1 MSRLNIKGKVVGLLV
16 VIALL
21 IGSGGTYAAMALFQ
35 DEQDGSS
42 ERSVSNGSGSDLES
56 EELTKINKAYE
67 LINDRYVNDV
77 NQKELLDG
85 AIKGMLDTLED
96 PYSVYMDPET
106 AEQFS
111 QSLGSSFEGIG
122 AEVNMQDGRVTIVSP
137 YKDSPAEKA
146 GLRPNDKIMTIDGES
161 TEGLDLYDAVL
172 KIRGEKGTIVEL
184 GIQRPGVSE
193 TLEIKV
199 TRDEIPIETV
209 YSDTIKKNGKTIGV
223 LQITSFSENT
233 AESFSKE
240 LKKLEDKGIDG
251 LVLDVRNNPG
261 GLLNSVSDIAQE
273 VIPND
278 KPFVQIEDRKG
289 EKQRSVSSLKEKKD
303 YPIVGLIDRGSA
315 SAAEIL
321 AGALKEAGDYELV
334 GEKTFGKGTVQ
345 TTVDLGDGSN
355 IKLTMFKWLTP
366 DGNWIHKKGVAPT
379 VQAEQP
385 SYFYV
390 NPLNTEKTLQFDQN
404 NKQVESAQVMLK
416 GLGFEPGRT
425 DGYYSDK
432 TVTAVK
438 AFQRTNDLTVSGKI
452 NEETAQKLQEKIVDS
467 IRNPKNDIQLE
478 TAVELLAK

>member
-1 MSRLNIKGKVVGLLV
+1 MKIQGKVVALLV

-21 IGSGGTYAAMALFQ
+21 VGSGGTYAAFALFQ
-35 DEQDGSS
+35 DESQGSEQS
-42 ERSVSNGSGSDLES
+42 MTLGSGNDIES
-56 EELTKINKAYE
+56 EELSKINKTYE
-67 LINDRYVNDV
+67 LITDRYVKDV
-77 NQKELLDG
+77 DQKDLLDG
-85 AIKGMLDTLED
+85 AIKGMIDTLDD
-96 PYSVYMDPET
+96 PYSVYMDPKT

-122 AEVNMQDGRVTIVSP
+122 AEVNMDDGRVTIVSP

-172 KIRGEKGTIVEL
+172 KIRGEKGTVVKL
-184 GIQRPGVSE
+184 GVQRPGVSE
-193 TLEIKV
+193 VMEVKV

-209 YSDTIKKNGKTIGV
+209 YADTVEKNGKKIGV
-223 LQITSFSENT
+223 LQVTSFSENT
-233 AESFSKE
+233 AKSFSKE
-240 LKKLEDKGIDG
+240 LKKLENEGIDG

-261 GLLNSVSDIAQE
+261 GLLNVVSDMAEEI
-273 VIPND
+273 IPSD
-278 KPFVQIEDRKG
+278 KPYVQIEDRQG
-289 EKQRSVSSLKEKKD
+289 EKQRSVSSLEKKKD

-321 AGALKEAGDYELV
+321 AGALKEAGGYDLV
-334 GEKTFGKGTVQ
+334 GEKSFGKGTVQ

-366 DGNWIHKKGVAPT
+366 DGNWIHKKGIEPT
-379 VQAEQP
+379 VEAEQP
-385 SYFYV
+385 AYFYV
-390 NPLNTEKTLQFDQN
+390 NPLSAEKTLEFDQN

-438 AFQRTNDLTVSGKI
+438 AFQRSNNMNVSGKI
-452 NEETAQKLQEKIVDS
+452 DEKTAQKLQENIVDS
-467 IRNPKNDIQLE
+467 IRNSDNDVQLE

>member
-1 MSRLNIKGKVVGLLV
+1 MQGKVVALLV

-21 IGSGGTYAAMALFQ
+21 VGSGGTYAAFALFQ
-35 DEQDGSS
+35 DESQGSEQS
-42 ERSVSNGSGSDLES
+42 MTLGSGNDMES
-56 EELTKINKAYE
+56 EELSKINKTYE
-67 LINDRYVNDV
+67 LITDRYVKDV
-77 NQKELLDG
+77 DQKDLLDG
-85 AIKGMLDTLED
+85 AIKGMIETLDD
-96 PYSVYMDPET
+96 PYSIYMDPKT

-122 AEVNMQDGRVTIVSP
+122 AEVNMDDGRVTIVSP

-172 KIRGEKGTIVEL
+172 KIRGEKGTVVEL
-184 GIQRPGVSE
+184 GVQRPGVSE
-193 TLEIKV
+193 IMEVKV

-209 YSDTIKKNGKTIGV
+209 YAETVEKNGKKIGV
-223 LQITSFSENT
+223 LQVTSFSENT
-233 AESFSKE
+233 AENFSKE
-240 LKKLEDKGIDG
+240 LKKLEDEGIEG

-261 GLLNSVSDIAQE
+261 GLLNVVSDMAEEI
-273 VIPND
+273 IPSN
-278 KPFVQIEDRKG
+278 KPYVQIEDRQG
-289 EKQRSVSSLKEKKD
+289 EKQRSVSSLEQKKD

-321 AGALKEAGDYELV
+321 AGALKEAGGYDLV

-366 DGNWIHKKGVAPT
+366 DGNWIHKEGIKPT
-379 VQAEQP
+379 VEAEQP
-385 SYFYV
+385 AYFYV
-390 NPLNTEKTLQFDQN
+390 NPLSAEKTLEFDQN

-438 AFQRTNDLTVSGKI
+438 AFQRSNNIDVSGKI
-452 NEETAQKLQEKIVDS
+452 DEKTAQKLQENIIDS
-467 IRNPKNDIQLE
+467 IRNPDNDVQLE

>member
-1 MSRLNIKGKVVGLLV
+1 MSTLKIQGKVVALLV

-21 IGSGGTYAAMALFQ
+21 VGSGGTYAAFALFQ
-35 DEQDGSS
+35 DESQGSEQS
-42 ERSVSNGSGSDLES
+42 MTLGSGNDIES
-56 EELTKINKAYE
+56 EELSKINKTYE
-67 LINDRYVNDV
+67 LITDRYVKDV
-77 NQKELLDG
+77 DQKDLLDG
-85 AIKGMLDTLED
+85 AIKGMIDTLDD
-96 PYSVYMDPET
+96 PYSVYMDPKT

-122 AEVNMQDGRVTIVSP
+122 AEVNMDDGRVTIVSP

-172 KIRGEKGTIVEL
+172 KIRGEKGTVVKL
-184 GIQRPGVSE
+184 GVQRPGVSE
-193 TLEIKV
+193 VMEVKV

-209 YSDTIKKNGKTIGV
+209 YADTVEKNGKKIGV
-223 LQITSFSENT
+223 LQVTSFSENT
-233 AESFSKE
+233 AKSFSKE
-240 LKKLEDKGIDG
+240 LKKLENEGIDG

-261 GLLNSVSDIAQE
+261 GLLNVVSDMAEEI
-273 VIPND
+273 IPSD
-278 KPFVQIEDRKG
+278 KPYVQIEDRQG
-289 EKQRSVSSLKEKKD
+289 EKQRSVSSLEKKKD

-321 AGALKEAGDYELV
+321 AGALKEAGGYDLV
-334 GEKTFGKGTVQ
+334 GEKSFGKGTVQ

-366 DGNWIHKKGVAPT
+366 DGNWIHKKGIEPT
-379 VQAEQP
+379 VEAEQP
-385 SYFYV
+385 AYFYV
-390 NPLNTEKTLQFDQN
+390 NPLSAEKTLEFDQN

-438 AFQRTNDLTVSGKI
+438 AFQRSNNMNVSGKI
-452 NEETAQKLQEKIVDS
+452 DEKTAQKLQENIVDS
-467 IRNPKNDIQLE
+467 IRNSDNDVQLE

>member
-1 MSRLNIKGKVVGLLV
+1 MQGKVVALLV

-21 IGSGGTYAAMALFQ
+21 VGSGGTYAAFALFQ
-35 DEQDGSS
+35 DESQGSEQS
-42 ERSVSNGSGSDLES
+42 MTLGSGNDMES
-56 EELTKINKAYE
+56 EELSKINKTYE
-67 LINDRYVNDV
+67 LITDRYVKDV
-77 NQKELLDG
+77 DQKDLLDG
-85 AIKGMLDTLED
+85 AIKGMIETLDD
-96 PYSVYMDPET
+96 PYSIYMDPKT

-122 AEVNMQDGRVTIVSP
+122 AEVNMDDGRVTIVSP

-172 KIRGEKGTIVEL
+172 KIRGEKGTVVEL
-184 GIQRPGVSE
+184 GVQRPGVSE
-193 TLEIKV
+193 ILEVKV

-209 YSDTIKKNGKTIGV
+209 YAETVEKNGKKIGV
-223 LQITSFSENT
+223 LQVTSFSENT
-233 AESFSKE
+233 AENFSKE
-240 LKKLEDKGIDG
+240 LKKLENEGIEG

-261 GLLNSVSDIAQE
+261 GLLNVVSDMAEEI
-273 VIPND
+273 IPSN
-278 KPFVQIEDRKG
+278 KPYVQIEDRQG
-289 EKQRSVSSLKEKKD
+289 EKQRSVSSLEQKKD

-321 AGALKEAGDYELV
+321 AGALKEAGGYDLV

-366 DGNWIHKKGVAPT
+366 DGNWIHKEGIKPT
-379 VQAEQP
+379 VEAEQP
-385 SYFYV
+385 AYFYV
-390 NPLNTEKTLQFDQN
+390 NPLSAEKTLEFDQN

-438 AFQRTNDLTVSGKI
+438 AFQRSNNIDVSGKI
-452 NEETAQKLQEKIVDS
+452 DEKTAQKLQENIIDS
-467 IRNPKNDIQLE
+467 IRNPDNDVQLE

>member
-1 MSRLNIKGKVVGLLV
+1 MQGKVAALLV

-21 IGSGGTYAAMALFQ
+21 IGSGGTYAAFALFQ
-35 DEQDGSS
+35 DEPSSS
-42 ERSVSNGSGSDLES
+42 EQSLKQNSGSDIAS
-56 EELTKINKAYE
+56 EELQKINKTYE
-67 LINDRYVNDV
+67 LITDRYVSDV
-77 NQKELLDG
+77 NQKDLLDG
-85 AIKGMLDTLED
+85 AIKGMIDTLED

-122 AEVNMQDGRVTIVSP
+122 AEVSMEDGRVTIVSP

-172 KIRGEKGTIVEL
+172 KIRGEKGTVVNL
-184 GIQRPGVSE
+184 GVLRPGVSE
-193 TLEIKV
+193 VMEVKV

-209 YSDTIKKNGKTIGV
+209 YAKTIEENGKTIGV
-223 LQITSFSENT
+223 LQVTSFSENT

-240 LKKLEDKGIDG
+240 LKKLEDQGIDG

-261 GLLNSVSDIAQE
+261 GLLNVVSDMSE
-273 VIPND
+273 ELIPND
-278 KPFVQIEDRKG
+278 KPYVQIEDRQG
-289 EKQRSVSSLKEKKD
+289 EKQSSVSSLEEKKD

-321 AGALKEAGDYELV
+321 AGALKEAGGYDLV
-334 GEKTFGKGTVQ
+334 GETSFGKGTVQ

-355 IKLTMFKWLTP
+355 IKLTMYKWLTP
-366 DGNWIHKKGVAPT
+366 DGNWIHKEGIEPT
-379 VQAEQP
+379 VKAEQP
-385 SYFYV
+385 AYFYV
-390 NPLNTEKTLQFDQN
+390 NPLSAEKTLEYDQN
-404 NKQVESAQVMLK
+404 NEQVESAQVMLK

-432 TVTAVK
+432 TTTAVK
-438 AFQRTNDLTVSGKI
+438 AFQRSNDLTVSGKI
-452 NEETAQKLQEKIVDS
+452 DEKTAQKLQENIVDS
-467 IRNPKNDIQLE
+467 IRNPENDVQLE
-478 TAVELLAK
+478 TAVELLTK

>member
-1 MSRLNIKGKVVGLLV
+1 MSTLKIQGKVVALLV

-21 IGSGGTYAAMALFQ
+21 VGSGGTYAAFALFQ
-35 DEQDGSS
+35 DESQGSEQS
-42 ERSVSNGSGSDLES
+42 MTLGSGNDMES
-56 EELTKINKAYE
+56 EELSKINKTYE
-67 LINDRYVNDV
+67 LITDRYVKDV
-77 NQKELLDG
+77 DQKDLLDG
-85 AIKGMLDTLED
+85 AIKGMIETLDD
-96 PYSVYMDPET
+96 PYSIYMDPKT

-122 AEVNMQDGRVTIVSP
+122 AEVNMDDGRVTIVSP

-172 KIRGEKGTIVEL
+172 KIRGEKGTVVEL
-184 GIQRPGVSE
+184 GVQRPGVSE
-193 TLEIKV
+193 IMEVKV

-209 YSDTIKKNGKTIGV
+209 YAETVEKNGKKIGV
-223 LQITSFSENT
+223 LQVTSFSENT
-233 AESFSKE
+233 AENFSKE
-240 LKKLEDKGIDG
+240 LKKLEDEGIEG

-261 GLLNSVSDIAQE
+261 GLLNVVSDMAEEI
-273 VIPND
+273 IPSN
-278 KPFVQIEDRKG
+278 KPYVQIEDRQG
-289 EKQRSVSSLKEKKD
+289 EKQRSVSSLEQKKD

-321 AGALKEAGDYELV
+321 AGALKEAGGYDLV
-334 GEKTFGKGTVQ
+334 GENTFGKGTVQ

-366 DGNWIHKKGVAPT
+366 DGNWIHKEGIKPT
-379 VQAEQP
+379 VEAEQP
-385 SYFYV
+385 AYFYV
-390 NPLNTEKTLQFDQN
+390 NPLSAEKTLEFDQN

-438 AFQRTNDLTVSGKI
+438 AFQRSNNIDVSGKI
-452 NEETAQKLQEKIVDS
+452 DEKTAQKLQENIIDS
-467 IRNPKNDIQLE
+467 IRNPDNDVQLE

>member
-1 MSRLNIKGKVVGLLV
+1 MKIQGKVVALLV

-21 IGSGGTYAAMALFQ
+21 VGSGGTYAAFALFQ
-35 DEQDGSS
+35 DESQGSEQS
-42 ERSVSNGSGSDLES
+42 MTLGSGNDMES
-56 EELTKINKAYE
+56 EELSKINKTYE
-67 LINDRYVNDV
+67 LITDRYVKDV
-77 NQKELLDG
+77 DQKDLLDG
-85 AIKGMLDTLED
+85 AIKGMIETLDD
-96 PYSVYMDPET
+96 PYSIYMDPKT

-122 AEVNMQDGRVTIVSP
+122 AEVNMDDGRVTIVSP

-172 KIRGEKGTIVEL
+172 KIRGEKGTVVEL
-184 GIQRPGVSE
+184 GVQRPGVSE
-193 TLEIKV
+193 IMEVKV

-209 YSDTIKKNGKTIGV
+209 YAETVEKNGKKIGV
-223 LQITSFSENT
+223 LQVTSFSENT
-233 AESFSKE
+233 AENFSKE
-240 LKKLEDKGIDG
+240 LKKLEDEGIEG

-261 GLLNSVSDIAQE
+261 GLLNVVSDMAEEI
-273 VIPND
+273 IPSN
-278 KPFVQIEDRKG
+278 KPYVQIEDRQG
-289 EKQRSVSSLKEKKD
+289 EKQRSVSSLEQKKD

-321 AGALKEAGDYELV
+321 AGALKEAGGYDLV

-366 DGNWIHKKGVAPT
+366 DGNWIHKEGIKPT
-379 VQAEQP
+379 VEAEQP
-385 SYFYV
+385 AYFYV
-390 NPLNTEKTLQFDQN
+390 NPLSAEKTLEFDQN

-438 AFQRTNDLTVSGKI
+438 AFQRSNNIDVSGKI
-452 NEETAQKLQEKIVDS
+452 DEKTAQKLQENIIDS
-467 IRNPKNDIQLE
+467 IRNPDNDVQLE

>member
-1 MSRLNIKGKVVGLLV
+1 MSTLKIQGKVVALLV

-21 IGSGGTYAAMALFQ
+21 VGSGGTYAAFALFQ
-35 DEQDGSS
+35 DESQGSEQS
-42 ERSVSNGSGSDLES
+42 MTLGSGNDMES
-56 EELTKINKAYE
+56 EELSKINKTYE
-67 LINDRYVNDV
+67 LITDRYVKDV
-77 NQKELLDG
+77 DQKDLLDG
-85 AIKGMLDTLED
+85 AIKGMIETLDD
-96 PYSVYMDPET
+96 PYSIYMDPKT

-122 AEVNMQDGRVTIVSP
+122 AEVNMDDGRVTIVSP

-172 KIRGEKGTIVEL
+172 KIRGEKGTVVEL
-184 GIQRPGVSE
+184 GVQRPGVSE
-193 TLEIKV
+193 IMEVKV

-209 YSDTIKKNGKTIGV
+209 YAETVEKNGKKIGV
-223 LQITSFSENT
+223 LQVTSFSENT
-233 AESFSKE
+233 AENFSKE
-240 LKKLEDKGIDG
+240 LKKLEDEGIEG

-261 GLLNSVSDIAQE
+261 GLLNVVSDMAEEI
-273 VIPND
+273 IPSN
-278 KPFVQIEDRKG
+278 KPYVQIEDRQG
-289 EKQRSVSSLKEKKD
+289 EKQRSVSSLEQKKD

-321 AGALKEAGDYELV
+321 AGALKEAGGYDLV

-366 DGNWIHKKGVAPT
+366 DGNWIHKEGIKPT
-379 VQAEQP
+379 VEAEQP
-385 SYFYV
+385 AYFYV
-390 NPLNTEKTLQFDQN
+390 NPLSAEKTLEFDQN

-438 AFQRTNDLTVSGKI
+438 AFQRSNNIDVSGKI
-452 NEETAQKLQEKIVDS
+452 DEKTAQTLQENIIDS
-467 IRNPKNDIQLE
+467 IRNPENDVQLE

>member
-1 MSRLNIKGKVVGLLV
+1 MKIQGKVVALLV

-21 IGSGGTYAAMALFQ
+21 VGSGGTYAAFALFQ
-35 DEQDGSS
+35 DESQGSEQS
-42 ERSVSNGSGSDLES
+42 MTLGSGNDMES
-56 EELTKINKAYE
+56 EELSKINKTYE
-67 LINDRYVNDV
+67 LITDRYVKDV
-77 NQKELLDG
+77 DQKDLLDG
-85 AIKGMLDTLED
+85 AIKGMIETLDD
-96 PYSVYMDPET
+96 PYSIYMDPKT

-122 AEVNMQDGRVTIVSP
+122 AEVNMDDGRVTIVSP

-172 KIRGEKGTIVEL
+172 KIRGEKGTVVEL
-184 GIQRPGVSE
+184 GVQRPGVSE
-193 TLEIKV
+193 IMEVKV

-209 YSDTIKKNGKTIGV
+209 YAETVEKNGKKIGV
-223 LQITSFSENT
+223 LQVTSFSENT
-233 AESFSKE
+233 AENFSKE
-240 LKKLEDKGIDG
+240 LKKLEDEGIEG

-261 GLLNSVSDIAQE
+261 GLLNVVSDMAEEI
-273 VIPND
+273 IPSN
-278 KPFVQIEDRKG
+278 KPYVQIEDRQG
-289 EKQRSVSSLKEKKD
+289 EKQRSVSSLEQKKD

-321 AGALKEAGDYELV
+321 AGALKEAGGYDLV
-334 GEKTFGKGTVQ
+334 GENTFGKGTVQ

-366 DGNWIHKKGVAPT
+366 DGNWIHKEGIKPT
-379 VQAEQP
+379 VEAEQP
-385 SYFYV
+385 AYFYV
-390 NPLNTEKTLQFDQN
+390 NPLSAEKTLEFDQN

-438 AFQRTNDLTVSGKI
+438 AFQRSNNIDVSGKI
-452 NEETAQKLQEKIVDS
+452 DEKTAQKLQENIIDS
-467 IRNPKNDIQLE
+467 IRNPDNDVQLE

>member
-1 MSRLNIKGKVVGLLV
+1 MQGKVVALLV

-21 IGSGGTYAAMALFQ
+21 VGSGGTYAAFALFQ
-35 DEQDGSS
+35 DESQGSEQS
-42 ERSVSNGSGSDLES
+42 MTLGSGNDIES
-56 EELTKINKAYE
+56 EELSKINKTYE
-67 LINDRYVNDV
+67 LITDRYVKDV
-77 NQKELLDG
+77 EQKDLLDG
-85 AIKGMLDTLED
+85 AIKGMIETLDD
-96 PYSVYMDPET
+96 PYSVYMDPKT

-122 AEVNMQDGRVTIVSP
+122 AEVNMDDGRVTIVSP

-172 KIRGEKGTIVEL
+172 KIRGEKGTVVKL
-184 GIQRPGVSE
+184 GVQRPGVSE
-193 TLEIKV
+193 VMEVKV

-209 YSDTIKKNGKTIGV
+209 YSDTVEKNGKTIGV
-223 LQITSFSENT
+223 LQVTSFSENT
-233 AESFSKE
+233 AKSFSKE
-240 LKKLEDKGIDG
+240 LKKLENEGIDG

-261 GLLNSVSDIAQE
+261 GLLNVVSDMAEEI
-273 VIPND
+273 IPSD
-278 KPFVQIEDRKG
+278 KPYVQIEDRQG
-289 EKQRSVSSLKEKKD
+289 EKQRSVSSLEEKKD

-321 AGALKEAGDYELV
+321 AGALKEAGGYDLV
-334 GEKTFGKGTVQ
+334 GEKSFGKGTVQ

-366 DGNWIHKKGVAPT
+366 DGNWIHKEGIEPT
-379 VQAEQP
+379 VEAEQP
-385 SYFYV
+385 AYFYV
-390 NPLNTEKTLQFDQN
+390 NPLSAEKTLEFDQN

-438 AFQRTNDLTVSGKI
+438 AFQRSNNINVSGKI
-452 NEETAQKLQEKIVDS
+452 DEKTAQKLQENIVDS
-467 IRNPKNDIQLE
+467 IRNPDNDVQLE

>member
-1 MSRLNIKGKVVGLLV
+1 MQGKVVALLV

-21 IGSGGTYAAMALFQ
+21 VGSGGTYAAFALFQ
-35 DEQDGSS
+35 DESQGSEQS
-42 ERSVSNGSGSDLES
+42 MTLGSGNDIES
-56 EELTKINKAYE
+56 EELSKINKTYE
-67 LINDRYVNDV
+67 LITDRYVKDV
-77 NQKELLDG
+77 DQKDLLDG
-85 AIKGMLDTLED
+85 AIKGMIDTLDD
-96 PYSVYMDPET
+96 PYSVYMDPKT

-122 AEVNMQDGRVTIVSP
+122 AEVNMDDGRVTIVSP

-172 KIRGEKGTIVEL
+172 KIRGEKGTVVKL
-184 GIQRPGVSE
+184 GVQRPGVSE
-193 TLEIKV
+193 VMEVKV

-209 YSDTIKKNGKTIGV
+209 YADTVEKNGKKIGV
-223 LQITSFSENT
+223 LQVTSFSENT
-233 AESFSKE
+233 AKSFSKE
-240 LKKLEDKGIDG
+240 LKKLENEGIDG

-261 GLLNSVSDIAQE
+261 GLLNVVSDMAEEI
-273 VIPND
+273 IPSD
-278 KPFVQIEDRKG
+278 KPYVQIEDRQG
-289 EKQRSVSSLKEKKD
+289 EKQRSVSSLEKKKD

-321 AGALKEAGDYELV
+321 AGALKEAGGYDLV
-334 GEKTFGKGTVQ
+334 GEKSFGKGTVQ

-366 DGNWIHKKGVAPT
+366 DGNWIHKKGIEPT
-379 VQAEQP
+379 VEAEQP
-385 SYFYV
+385 AYFYV
-390 NPLNTEKTLQFDQN
+390 NPLSAEKTLEFDQN

-438 AFQRTNDLTVSGKI
+438 AFQRSNNMNVSGKI
-452 NEETAQKLQEKIVDS
+452 DEKTAQKLQENIVDS
-467 IRNPKNDIQLE
+467 IRNSDNDVQLE

>member
-1 MSRLNIKGKVVGLLV
+1 MQGKVVALLV

-21 IGSGGTYAAMALFQ
+21 VGSGGTYAAFALFQ
-35 DEQDGSS
+35 DESQGSEQS
-42 ERSVSNGSGSDLES
+42 MTLGSGNDMES
-56 EELTKINKAYE
+56 EELSKINKTYE
-67 LINDRYVNDV
+67 LITDRYVKDV
-77 NQKELLDG
+77 DQKDLLDG
-85 AIKGMLDTLED
+85 AIKGMIETLDD
-96 PYSVYMDPET
+96 PYSIYMDPKT

-122 AEVNMQDGRVTIVSP
+122 AEVNMDDGRVTIVSP

-172 KIRGEKGTIVEL
+172 KIRGEKGTVVEL
-184 GIQRPGVSE
+184 GVQRPGVSE
-193 TLEIKV
+193 IMEVKV

-209 YSDTIKKNGKTIGV
+209 YAETVEKNGKKIGV
-223 LQITSFSENT
+223 LQVTSFSENT
-233 AESFSKE
+233 AENFSKE
-240 LKKLEDKGIDG
+240 LKKLEDEGIEG

-261 GLLNSVSDIAQE
+261 GLLNVVSDMAEEI
-273 VIPND
+273 IPSN
-278 KPFVQIEDRKG
+278 KPYVQIEDRQG
-289 EKQRSVSSLKEKKD
+289 EKQRSVSSLEQKKD

-321 AGALKEAGDYELV
+321 AGALKEAGGYDLV
-334 GEKTFGKGTVQ
+334 GENTFGKGTVQ

-366 DGNWIHKKGVAPT
+366 DGNWIHKEGIKPT
-379 VQAEQP
+379 VEAEQP
-385 SYFYV
+385 AYFYV
-390 NPLNTEKTLQFDQN
+390 NPLSAEKTLEFDQN

-438 AFQRTNDLTVSGKI
+438 AFQRSNNIDVSGKI
-452 NEETAQKLQEKIVDS
+452 DEKTAQKLQENIIDS
-467 IRNPKNDIQLE
+467 IRNPDNDVQLE

>member
-1 MSRLNIKGKVVGLLV
+1 MQGKVVALLV

-21 IGSGGTYAAMALFQ
+21 VGSGGTYAAFALFQ
-35 DEQDGSS
+35 DESQGSEQS
-42 ERSVSNGSGSDLES
+42 MTLGSGNDMES
-56 EELTKINKAYE
+56 EELSKINKTYE
-67 LINDRYVNDV
+67 LITDRYVKDV
-77 NQKELLDG
+77 DQKDLLDG
-85 AIKGMLDTLED
+85 AIKGMIETLDD
-96 PYSVYMDPET
+96 PYSIYMDPKT

-122 AEVNMQDGRVTIVSP
+122 AEVNMDDGRVTIVSP

-172 KIRGEKGTIVEL
+172 KIRGEKGTVVEL
-184 GIQRPGVSE
+184 GVQRPGVSE
-193 TLEIKV
+193 IMEVKV

-209 YSDTIKKNGKTIGV
+209 YAETVEKNGKKIGV
-223 LQITSFSENT
+223 LQVTSFSENT
-233 AESFSKE
+233 AENFSKE
-240 LKKLEDKGIDG
+240 LKKLEDEGIEG

-261 GLLNSVSDIAQE
+261 GLLNVVSDMAEEI
-273 VIPND
+273 IPSN
-278 KPFVQIEDRKG
+278 KPYVQIEDRQG
-289 EKQRSVSSLKEKKD
+289 EKQRSVSSLEQKKD

-321 AGALKEAGDYELV
+321 AGALKEAGGYDLV

-366 DGNWIHKKGVAPT
+366 DGNWIHKEGIKPT
-379 VQAEQP
+379 VEAEQP
-385 SYFYV
+385 AYFYV
-390 NPLNTEKTLQFDQN
+390 NPLSAEKTLEFDQN

-438 AFQRTNDLTVSGKI
+438 AFQRSNNIDVSGKI
-452 NEETAQKLQEKIVDS
+452 DEKTAQTLQENIIDS
-467 IRNPKNDIQLE
+467 IRNPENDVQLE

>member
-1 MSRLNIKGKVVGLLV
+1 MSTLKIQGKVVALLV

-21 IGSGGTYAAMALFQ
+21 VGSGGTYAAFALFQ
-35 DEQDGSS
+35 DESQGSEQS
-42 ERSVSNGSGSDLES
+42 MTLGSGNDIES
-56 EELTKINKAYE
+56 EELSKINKTYE
-67 LINDRYVNDV
+67 LITDRYVKDV
-77 NQKELLDG
+77 DQKDLLDG
-85 AIKGMLDTLED
+85 AIKGMIETLDD
-96 PYSVYMDPET
+96 PYSVYMDPKT

-122 AEVNMQDGRVTIVSP
+122 AEVNMDDGRVTIVSP

-172 KIRGEKGTIVEL
+172 KIRGEKGTVVEL
-184 GIQRPGVSE
+184 GVQRPGVSE
-193 TLEIKV
+193 IMEVKV

-209 YSDTIKKNGKTIGV
+209 YAETVEKNGKKIGV
-223 LQITSFSENT
+223 LQVTSFSENT
-233 AESFSKE
+233 AENFSKE
-240 LKKLEDKGIDG
+240 LKKLEDEGIEG

-261 GLLNSVSDIAQE
+261 GLLNVVSDMAEEI
-273 VIPND
+273 IPSN
-278 KPFVQIEDRKG
+278 KPYVQIEDRQG
-289 EKQRSVSSLKEKKD
+289 EKQRSVSSLEQKKD

-321 AGALKEAGDYELV
+321 AGALKEAGGYDLV

-366 DGNWIHKKGVAPT
+366 DGNWIHKEGIKPT
-379 VQAEQP
+379 VEAEQP
-385 SYFYV
+385 AYFYV
-390 NPLNTEKTLQFDQN
+390 NPLSAEKTLEFDQN

-438 AFQRTNDLTVSGKI
+438 AFQRSNNINVSGKI
-452 NEETAQKLQEKIVDS
+452 DEKTAQKLQENIIDS
-467 IRNPKNDIQLE
+467 IRNPDNDVQLE

>member
-1 MSRLNIKGKVVGLLV
+1 MKIQGKVVALLV

-21 IGSGGTYAAMALFQ
+21 VGSGGTYAAFALFQ
-35 DEQDGSS
+35 DESQGSEQS
-42 ERSVSNGSGSDLES
+42 MTLGSGNDMES
-56 EELTKINKAYE
+56 EELSKINKTYE
-67 LINDRYVNDV
+67 LITDRYVKDV
-77 NQKELLDG
+77 DQKDLLDG
-85 AIKGMLDTLED
+85 AIKGMIETLDD
-96 PYSVYMDPET
+96 PYSIYMDPKT

-122 AEVNMQDGRVTIVSP
+122 AEVNMDDGRVTIVSP

-172 KIRGEKGTIVEL
+172 KIRGEKGTVVEL
-184 GIQRPGVSE
+184 GVQRPGVSE
-193 TLEIKV
+193 IMEVKV

-209 YSDTIKKNGKTIGV
+209 YAETVEKNGKKIGV
-223 LQITSFSENT
+223 LQVTSFSENT
-233 AESFSKE
+233 AENFSKE
-240 LKKLEDKGIDG
+240 LKKLEDEGIEG

-261 GLLNSVSDIAQE
+261 GLLNVVSDMAEEI
-273 VIPND
+273 IPSN
-278 KPFVQIEDRKG
+278 KPYVQIEDRQG
-289 EKQRSVSSLKEKKD
+289 EKQRSVSSLEQKKD

-321 AGALKEAGDYELV
+321 AGALKEAGGYDLV

-366 DGNWIHKKGVAPT
+366 DGNWIHKEGIKPT
-379 VQAEQP
+379 VEAEQP
-385 SYFYV
+385 AYFYV
-390 NPLNTEKTLQFDQN
+390 NPLSAEKTLEFDQN

-438 AFQRTNDLTVSGKI
+438 AFQRSNNIDVSGKI
-452 NEETAQKLQEKIVDS
+452 DEKTAQTLQENIIDS
-467 IRNPKNDIQLE
+467 IRNPENDVQLE